1 MVVQLDRDRICRYSV
16 QRKDTQMLFDP
27 FEEDFYLPAVA
38 VQQCGSR
45 RTAVKV
51 VGDKVEN
58 QFLFLTV
65 VVSRP

>member
-1 MVVQLDRDRICRYSV
+1 
-16 QRKDTQMLFDP
+16 MLFDP